1 MYLLQNS
8 GILDELCCVNKIF
21 CKPRKV
27 YKKENEGISY
37 TKLCS
42 YTGVNSEITTI
53 NRNTLYLLAILGNT
67 VTKWYLWLLRL
78 LSRSGVSKC
87 SPGPRQP
94 QLHITFNLISKAGLC
109 KWSAWNSYKRIL
121 LLSLQTA
128 AWELKKMSENKGKT
142 WWFYSWNQDRAKWQV
157 QIEVA
162 KPGSLFLEIHLRWMN
177 PNQYS
182 SGTRLCSFSR
192 R

>member
-1 MYLLQNS
+1 MCKTGWVVFCFLFFVRSCLTAFFIANEYLRKMVTLHTNVFTSEQWNIGWAMLCKQNLLQTS
-8 GILDELCCVNKIF
+8 QSVQ
-21 CKPRKV
+21 
-27 YKKENEGISY
+27 KENEGISY
-37 TKLCS
+37 AKLCS

-94 QLHITFNLISKAGLC
+94 QLHITFSLISKAGLC

-121 LLSLQTA
+121 LLSLRTA
-128 AWELKKMSENKGKT
+128 AQELKKMSENKGKT
-142 WWFYSWNQDRAKWQV
+142 
-157 QIEVA
+157 
-162 KPGSLFLEIHLRWMN
+162 H
-177 PNQYS
+177 
-182 SGTRLCSFSR
+182 GTRTEQSDRSK
-192 R
+192 